1 MEEGEQSSMNN
12 ENELKKES
20 HAQDETEEIDIPRII
35 PIPKSFEGISEE
47 ARIDWFLYNYRSL
60 KSLWSPISQSLTTT
74 MEKIWMKMTKMLQ

>member
-20 HAQDETEEIDIPRII
+20 HAHDETEEIDIPRII

-47 ARIDWFLYNYRSL
+47 ARID
-60 KSLWSPISQSLTTT
+60 
-74 MEKIWMKMTKMLQ
+74 